1 MSEPK
6 VTGEIAIRVWEQL
19 EKGML
24 PFDTD
29 APSERAGVRLKDL
42 LGRFDAGSKGGEL
55 GKEWPKLSKILY
67 PFYQEYRKSHP
78 KPIPTAE
85 TSPRLSLRGAY
96 SRPMPDISGLFD
108 SMWVPDPDK
117 IDLPPF
123 DTGSGPRTNL
133 ADGRSFYW
141 VKDGRTVVRCWLTDV
156 EEDRLGEIF
165 NLLEERN
172 PHTKMR
178 ARYRD
183 IHSEMTDI
191 FSQIRMYRFGVY
203 QAGELVSIQRLQEL
217 ILGNAHIDLKE
228 RRYAIANELID
239 KLPSHRGKVEEFC
252 RDLKSAVL
260 DLQAEP

>member
-1 MSEPK
+1 VVGTK
-6 VTGEIAIRVWEQL
+6 VTGEMAVRVWEQL
-19 EKGML
+19 EDGVL
-24 PFDTD
+24 LEDTD
-29 APSERAGVRLKDL
+29 APSERAGQRLRGL
-42 LGRFDAGSKGGEL
+42 LSRFDAGSKGGEPE
-55 GKEWPKLSKILY
+55 KEWPRLSKELLPY
-67 PFYQEYRKSHP
+67 YVEYRKLFQ
-78 KPIPTAE
+78 KPIPPAE
-85 TSPRLSLRGAY
+85 PSPRRLGAH
-96 SRPMPDISGLFD
+96 SRLLPDISGLFD
-108 SMWVPDPDK
+108 SMWVPDLDK

-172 PHTKMR
+172 LHTKMR
-178 ARYRD
+178 AKYRSLQ
-183 IHSEMTDI
+183 SEMTDI
-191 FSQIRMYRFGVY
+191 FSHIRMYRFGVY
-203 QAGELVSIQRLQEL
+203 RAGELKSIRGLQEL

-228 RRYAIANELID
+228 RRYAVANELID
-239 KLPSHRGKVEEFC
+239 RLPLHRGKVEEFC